1 MREPTPVGPEDAAAF
16 LAEHFDRGHVD
27 VEHLGEGM
35 WSRAFGFEHDDR
47 ELVVRFGRHRDDYEK
62 DQRAGGFTSGVLPV
76 PAVVEIG
83 AAFDGYFAISTRA
96 RGAPLEELDEAG
108 WRTTLPALFAALD
121 AMRAVDVSHTAGFGG
136 WDGRGH
142 APHETWRGFLL
153 AVAADTPDRRTHG
166 WRSLLAR
173 SVVGD
178 GPFAEGLAC
187 LTEVSVDLPPFRH
200 VVHADLI
207 NRNVLVADGQ
217 LGAVLDWGCS
227 SYGDPLYDIAWLEH
241 WAPWHPGL
249 AAIDIRA
256 EARRHH
262 ELLGLDTTDFDRR
275 LRCCALHIGLDHQAY
290 DAWLQDAE
298 ALVAVV
304 ERTRHYIDDGRGDG
318 RRSLV
323 GV

>member
-1 MREPTPVGPEDAAAF
+1 MREPTPVGRRDAADF
-16 LAEHFDRGHVD
+16 LAEHLGRSHLD
-27 VEHLGEGM
+27 VELLGEGM
-35 WSRAFGFEHDDR
+35 WSRAFGFEHDGR
-47 ELVVRFGRHRDDYEK
+47 ELVVRFGQHRDDYEK
-62 DQRAGGFTSGVLPV
+62 DQRAGAFASDALPV

-83 AAFDGYFAISTRA
+83 PAFDGHFAISTRA
-96 RGAPLEELDEAG
+96 RGAPLEELDGAG
-108 WRTTLPALFAALD
+108 WRTTLPSLFAALD
-121 AMRAVDVSHTAGFGG
+121 AIRALDVSHTTGFGG
-136 WDGRGH
+136 WDASGG
-142 APHETWRGFLL
+142 APYATWRDFLL
-153 AVAADTPDRRTHG
+153 AVGADTPDRRTHG
-166 WRSLLAR
+166 WRPRLAR

-187 LTEVSVDLPPFRH
+187 LTEVSAELSPLRH

-207 NRNVLVADGQ
+207 NRNVLVAGGR

-262 ELLGLDTTDFDRR
+262 EALGLDTRYFDQR

-290 DAWLQDAE
+290 NAWLRDEDA
-298 ALVAVV
+298 LTAVV
-304 ERTRHYIDDGRGDG
+304 ERTQHYIDDDR
-318 RRSLV
+318 
-323 GV
+323 